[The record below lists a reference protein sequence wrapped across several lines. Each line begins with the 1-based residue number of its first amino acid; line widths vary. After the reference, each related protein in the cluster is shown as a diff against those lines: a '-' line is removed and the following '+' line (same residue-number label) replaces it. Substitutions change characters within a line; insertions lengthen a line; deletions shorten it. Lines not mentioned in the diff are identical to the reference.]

1 MARPMTQRQQ
11 EVLRYIRQH
20 VAAHGYPPSIR
31 EIGLEFNIRSTNGVR
46 GILQALERK
55 GEIKRRALL
64 SRGIELMHPQVRYG
78 GGQAIPEMTRVPII
92 GRVAAG
98 APLLAEQNVE
108 GTIALDRDLLSGDN
122 TFALR
127 VKGDSMVGAGIF
139 DGDLVFARPQGDFR
153 RGDIVVAV
161 IGEEA
166 TVKYY
171 YPDNGHIRLE
181 PANRFFGPIVVERS
195 TPGFYIA
202 GKVVGVFRK
211 V

>member
-1 MARPMTQRQQ
+1 MARPLTERQR
-11 EVLRYIRQH
+11 EVLEFIRKT
-20 VAAHGYPPSIR
+20 VIAKGYPPSIR
-31 EIGLEFNIRSTNGVR
+31 EIGQNFGIRSTNGVR

-55 GEIKRRALL
+55 GEIRRSPML
-64 SRGIELMHPQVRYG
+64 SRGIELVHP
-78 GGQAIPEMTRVPII
+78 ETRTIAFDAPLTKVPII

-98 APLLAEQNVE
+98 EPILAEQNIE
-108 GTIALDRDLLSGDN
+108 GVVTVDRDLLKGEN

-139 DGDLVFARPQGDFR
+139 DGDLVFARPQSELR

-161 IGEEA
+161 IGDEA

-171 YPDNGHIRLE
+171 YPDNGSIRLE
-181 PANRFFGPIVVERS
+181 PANRFFGPIVVDRS
-195 TPGFYIA
+195 TPGFYVA

>member
-1 MARPMTQRQQ
+1 MARPLTDRQK
-11 EVLRYIRQH
+11 EVLEFISKH
-20 VAAHGYPPSIR
+20 VANQGYPPSIR
-31 EIGLEFNIRSTNGVR
+31 EIGKEFGIRSTNGVR

-55 GEIKRRALL
+55 GEIRRSPHL
-64 SRGIELMHPQVRYG
+64 SRGIELIHPEARSV
-78 GGQAIPEMTRVPII
+78 AFEAPVSNIPIV

-98 APLLAEQNVE
+98 QPILAEQNIE
-108 GTIALDRDLLSGDN
+108 GFIAIDRDLLKGEN

-139 DGDLVFARPQGDFR
+139 DGDLVFARQQSDVN
-153 RGDIVVAV
+153 RGDIVVAL
-161 IGEEA
+161 IDDEA

-171 YPDNGHIRLE
+171 YPENGTIRLE
-181 PANRFFGPIVVERS
+181 PANRFYGPIVVDRS
-195 TPGFYIA
+195 TPGFHLA

>member
-1 MARPMTQRQQ
+1 MARPMTERQQ
-11 EVLRYIRQH
+11 EVLSFIRQQI
-20 VAAHGYPPSIR
+20 AQRGYPPSIR
-31 EIGLEFNIRSTNGVR
+31 EIGLEFKIKSTNGVR

-55 GEIKRRALL
+55 GEIRRSPLL
-64 SRGIELMHPQVRYG
+64 SRGIELMHPPIRAAG
-78 GGQAIPEMTRVPII
+78 AHALPGMTRIPII

-98 APLLAEQNVE
+98 APILAEQNVE
-108 GTIALDRDLLSGDN
+108 STIAVDRDLLSGDN

-181 PANRFFGPIVVERS
+181 PANRFFGPIVVDRA

>member
-1 MARPMTQRQQ
+1 MPRPITARQQ
-11 EVLRYIRQH
+11 QVLDFIRDH
-20 VAAHGYPPSIR
+20 LAVRGYPPSIR
-31 EIGLEFNIRSTNGVR
+31 EICERLGFKSTNGAR
-46 GILQALERK
+46 NALMSLERK
-55 GEIKRRALL
+55 GEIRRSPAL
-64 SRGIELMHPQVRYG
+64 SRGIVLTGSQTKALPFG
-78 GGQAIPEMTRVPII
+78 AAGQMCRVPIV

-98 APLLAEQNVE
+98 EPLLAEQNLDGV
-108 GTIALDRDLLSGDN
+108 LSVDRDLVSGEN

-139 DGDLVFARPQGDFR
+139 DGDLVFARQQPDFK

-171 YPDNGHIRLE
+171 YPDYSRIRLE
-181 PANRFFGPIVVERS
+181 PANRFYGPLVVERT

-202 GKVVGVFRK
+202 GRVVGVFRK

>member
-1 MARPMTQRQQ
+1 MTERQQ
-11 EVLRYIRQH
+11 EVLRFIRQQ
-20 VAAHGYPPSIR
+20 VTQKGYPPSIR
-31 EIGLEFNIRSTNGVR
+31 EIGQQFNIKSTNGVR

-55 GEIKRRALL
+55 GEIRRSPLL
-64 SRGIELMHPQVRYG
+64 SRGIELMHQ
-78 GGQAIPEMTRVPII
+78 QAKSVSLGTAPPGTNLIPII

-98 APLLAEQNVE
+98 APLLAEHNVE
-108 GTIALDRDLLSGDN
+108 GTIAVDRDLLSGDS

-139 DGDLVFARPQGDFR
+139 DGDLVFARQQGDFR

-181 PANRFFGPIVVERS
+181 PANRFFGPIVVDRS

>member
-1 MARPMTQRQQ
+1 MPRPLTDRQK
-11 EVLRYIRQH
+11 EILGFIRQH
-20 VAAHGYPPSIR
+20 VKKIGYPPSIR
-31 EIGLEFNIRSTNGVR
+31 EIGQAFGIRSTNGVR

-55 GEIKRRALL
+55 GEIRRSPNL
-64 SRGIELMHPQVRYG
+64 SRGIELVKPEARV
-78 GGQAIPEMTRVPII
+78 IPLDTAVTNIPIV

-98 APLLAEQNVE
+98 QPILAEQNIE
-108 GTIALDRDLLSGDN
+108 GVVAVDRDLLKGDN

-139 DGDLVFARPQGDFR
+139 DGDLVFAKQQSNLSK
-153 RGDIVVAV
+153 GDIVVAL
-161 IGEEA
+161 IDDEA

-171 YPDNGHIRLE
+171 HPDNSTIRLE
-181 PANRFFGPIVVERS
+181 PANRFYGPIVVDRS
-195 TPGFYIA
+195 TPGFNIA

>member
-1 MARPMTQRQQ
+1 MPRPLTERQQ
-11 EVLRYIRQH
+11 EVLHFIRRR
-20 VAAHGYPPSIR
+20 VAEKGYPPSIR
-31 EIGLEFNIRSTNGVR
+31 EIGLEFSIKSTNGVR
-46 GILQALERK
+46 TILQALERK
-55 GEIKRRALL
+55 GEIRRSPML
-64 SRGIELMHPQVRYG
+64 SRGIELMHPQARPAEI
-78 GGQAIPEMTRVPII
+78 QIPLSRIPIV

-98 APLLAEQNVE
+98 MPIMAEQNVE
-108 GTIALDRDLLSGDN
+108 GVVTVDRDMVSGEN

-127 VKGDSMVGAGIF
+127 VRGDSMVGAGIF
-139 DGDLVFARPQGDFR
+139 DGDLVFARPQGDFK

-171 YPDNGHIRLE
+171 HPDNGSIRLE
-181 PANRFFGPIVVERS
+181 PANRYFGPILVDRA

-202 GKVVGVFRK
+202 GRVVGVFRK